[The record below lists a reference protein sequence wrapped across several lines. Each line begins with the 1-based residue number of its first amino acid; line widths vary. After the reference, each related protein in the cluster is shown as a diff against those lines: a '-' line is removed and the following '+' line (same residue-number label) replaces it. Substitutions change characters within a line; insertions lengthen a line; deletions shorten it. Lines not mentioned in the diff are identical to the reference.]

1 MKENCE
7 NYCMLFLL
15 FGIHTL
21 PLRNHYN
28 FIVLQSTSALNSQPL
43 VALSQ
48 TMNTRL
54 THLILA
60 HNKIA
65 GFMQIVTAL
74 AVRTLF

>member
-1 MKENCE
+1 MQEFRETGFVFDTCE
-7 NYCMLFLL
+7 FDFYVHF
-15 FGIHTL
+15 FKTI
-21 PLRNHYN
+21 
-28 FIVLQSTSALNSQPL
+28 FIVFQSTSALNSQPL

-65 GFMQIVTAL
+65 GFMQIVAAL

>member
-1 MKENCE
+1 
-7 NYCMLFLL
+7 LIFLY
-15 FGIHTL
+15 FF
-21 PLRNHYN
+21 Y
-28 FIVLQSTSALNSQPL
+28 FIFIIFQSTSALNSQPL

-74 AVRTLF
+74 AVRNHF